1 MIMQRPLQKNQYIEF
16 KSEAVKAAALAEE
29 MVAFANSEGGE
40 IWLGI
45 EDDGAVSGLSRSYEA
60 DVMNICRTLCIPP
73 IQAIYEP
80 IELEG
85 RTVARIQIPRGKDK
99 PYYTTRHH
107 YFIRVGSTKRVASHE
122 ELMRLFQASGAFH
135 YDLVEIER
143 ARITDLDVG
152 QIGQYFT
159 RHAINFFEESETERL
174 RLMFYADILGE
185 QRRPTLTG
193 LLLFGMSPERLLPQS
208 GVSFAHFAG
217 AEITAELIDK
227 QTIGGALPQQVE
239 GTVAAIKTNLLTP
252 SSIVGVKRIDAPP
265 YSDRVL
271 REVIVNACVH
281 RNYSLI
287 GANIRVFVFANRLE
301 VISPGRLPNTVNI
314 EKLPIGASFAR
325 NPVLVRYMQNLGYM
339 DKLGRGLPMVC
350 QEAKKLC
357 RAVQFEELGEE
368 FRVTLP
374 LV

>member
-1 MIMQRPLQKNQYIEF
+1 MQRPLQKNQYIEF

-135 YDLVEIER
+135 YDLVEI
-143 ARITDLDVG
+143 
-152 QIGQYFT
+152 
-159 RHAINFFEESETERL
+159 
-174 RLMFYADILGE
+174 
-185 QRRPTLTG
+185 
-193 LLLFGMSPERLLPQS
+193 
-208 GVSFAHFAG
+208 
-217 AEITAELIDK
+217 
-227 QTIGGALPQQVE
+227 
-239 GTVAAIKTNLLTP
+239 
-252 SSIVGVKRIDAPP
+252 
-265 YSDRVL
+265 
-271 REVIVNACVH
+271 
-281 RNYSLI
+281 
-287 GANIRVFVFANRLE
+287 
-301 VISPGRLPNTVNI
+301 
-314 EKLPIGASFAR
+314 
-325 NPVLVRYMQNLGYM
+325 
-339 DKLGRGLPMVC
+339 
-350 QEAKKLC
+350 
-357 RAVQFEELGEE
+357 
-368 FRVTLP
+368 
-374 LV
+374 